1 MSLRLRLLLA
11 TGLPLLAILV
21 VISLIGG
28 HMLRSTIHAAVDKEL
43 RTTAHWLGRMALDW
57 HEDRMEDLASW
68 ALDPR
73 LAASVSAADRTRLAA
88 QLTALLEHHPSFLL
102 LQVVDRTG
110 APIAASSGGLQPLA
124 TKDRAYLDAALGG
137 KTAAS
142 SAFIHPASGKAAL
155 AMATPLRGEDGSVL
169 GALIGLADLGGLGK
183 KLVDGVTIG
192 STGYAFVIDRD
203 GWAIAH
209 PDPNWVMK
217 LHMPS

>member
-1 MSLRLRLLLA
+1 MRLHLLLA

-43 RTTAHWLGRMALDW
+43 RTTVHWLGGMAIDW

-73 LAASVSAADRTRLAA
+73 LAASSADRTRLAA
-88 QLTALLEHHPSFLL
+88 LLTSVLEHHPSFPL

-110 APIAASSGGLQPLA
+110 TPIAASSGGLQPLA

-142 SAFIHPASGKAAL
+142 GAFIHPASGKR
-155 AMATPLRGEDGSVL
+155 P
-169 GALIGLADLGGLGK
+169 
-183 KLVDGVTIG
+183 
-192 STGYAFVIDRD
+192 
-203 GWAIAH
+203 W
-209 PDPNWVMK
+209 PWPPPCWVRTARCRA
-217 LHMPS
+217 P